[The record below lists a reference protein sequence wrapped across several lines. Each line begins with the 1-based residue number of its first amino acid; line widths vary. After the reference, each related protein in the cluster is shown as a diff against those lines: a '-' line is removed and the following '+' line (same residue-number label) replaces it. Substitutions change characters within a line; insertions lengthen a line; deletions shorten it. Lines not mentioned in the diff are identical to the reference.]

1 MGILIASVGLFV
13 LLGGLLGIASPPSLR
28 LRRQSHALAV
38 AAGGFIMLV
47 VGQNLDMAPEKE
59 REQAERAAMLAEETE
74 AERALR
80 VAAYEA
86 QRAAIPAPRP
96 PSTATTYRPGPRWT
110 LNTDSR
116 GYRSAV
122 QAGNA
127 RQLYVSVLCRDRGQ
141 TVALARQPGS
151 ASNLLIDGVVEALWN
166 DGTVDRFQDDTL
178 SPSQIRSLIGKIRR
192 LSTVTFNVT
201 SGRSVSDTIDLSGSS
216 TLIGSLDCA
225 SGPSRPRPR
234 RPPVSYVTTQEFA
247 SRLTWNDME
256 PIGVFADRMPAGVTG
271 GAVGRIGETRRFRY
285 NFPGGGAII
294 MLARACGGARGGLCV
309 WAVDVE

>member
-1 MGILIASVGLFV
+1 MFITSVGLFA
-13 LLGGLLGIASPPSLR
+13 LLGGLLGMASPPSLG
-28 LRRQSHALAV
+28 LRRRSHALAV

-47 VGQNLDMAPEKE
+47 VGQNLDMAAEEE
-59 REQAERAAMLAEETE
+59 REQAEWAAMLAEEE
-74 AERALR
+74 AARALR

-86 QRAAIPAPRP
+86 QRAAIPAPEP
-96 PSTATTYRPGPRWT
+96 QWT

-122 QAGNA
+122 QAGGV

-201 SGRSVSDTIDLSGSS
+201 SGLSVSDTIDLSGSS
-216 TLIGSLDCA
+216 TVIDSLDCA

-234 RPPVSYVTTQEFA
+234 RPPVSYVTAQEFA
-247 SRLTWNDME
+247 SQLTWNDME
-256 PIGVFADRMPAGVTG
+256 PIGVFAGRMPAGVTG
-271 GAVGRIGETRRFRY
+271 GPVGRTGETRRLRY
-285 NFPGGGAII
+285 GFPGGGAII
-294 MLARACGGARGGLCV
+294 LLARPCEIQSGLCV